1 MTVIIRDDTTETIS
15 VTAASARGVAGLVR
29 EAEEGH
35 DIVVARRGEPVA
47 AIVGMSRLAQLREL
61 EQDLRSAALV
71 LARAATDRGVRISLD
86 EAIAAFGF
94 DRTELEAEL
103 DADLAAGRG

>member
-1 MTVIIRDDTTETIS
+1 MPIREFDAETIS

-29 EAEEGH
+29 DAEDGH
-35 DIVVARRGEPVA
+35 DVVVARRGEPVA
-47 AIVGMSRLAQLREL
+47 AIVGMTRLAQLREL

-71 LARAATDRGVRISLD
+71 LARAATDSGARVSLD

-94 DRTELEAEL
+94 DRAELEAEL